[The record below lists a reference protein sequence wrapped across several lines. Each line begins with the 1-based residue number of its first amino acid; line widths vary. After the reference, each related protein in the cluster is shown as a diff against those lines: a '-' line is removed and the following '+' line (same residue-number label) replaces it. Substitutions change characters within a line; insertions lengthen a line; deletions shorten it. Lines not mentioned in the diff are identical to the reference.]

1 MLNSKEL
8 KEIMS
13 TKLNYENN
21 VSPENTS
28 KDTEIIKIKQIANLE
43 LQSTKIEIKNSL
55 EGIKS
60 RHE

>member
-43 LQSTKIEIKNSL
+43 LQSTKIKIKNSL

>member
-43 LQSTKIEIKNSL
+43 LQSAKIKIKNSL

>member
-13 TKLNYENN
+13 TKLNYENS

>member
-43 LQSTKIEIKNSL
+43 LQSTKIKIKNSI